1 MAASMMEGERA
12 GGEEIVREGEGEGKE
27 EGGAERGNP
36 PAIRE
41 TQL

>member
-12 GGEEIVREGEGEGKE
+12 GGEKIVREGEGEGKG

-36 PAIRE
+36 PAIQE